1 MDWTRMNDGELAERF
16 ALEGEDEPFRE
27 LVRRHGAMVLRVC
40 RRVTTNPHD
49 AEDAAQQVFVIL
61 CARASELASWRS
73 LAGWLYNTAW
83 HVSRRTRR
91 SKAAR
96 LRHESHAA
104 CLDPVYYN
112 GHADEDELRKLYRAI
127 EMLPQEYCEAIV
139 LHHLQGLTVQ
149 QVAEL
154 MACSEGTTAARLSR
168 GRAMIR
174 ERLARCE
181 MVLSVA
187 ALESLLMAEA
197 IAEAE
202 LQRPLLAG
210 PPSPEL
216 IASIPNTEWSAARR
230 VAGSVTSAIPIKPAV
245 AGTSF
250 LLGGRGW
257 MAACVAGATLGTGTV
272 CASGKSADFWRESKR
287 IVIKVSALAESESTH
302 SALFVSSPH
311 AGRTSV
317 PEPTGLPVIAGIV
330 LALSCRRRRTSCD

>member
-1 MDWTRMNDGELAERF
+1 MNWTRMNDGELAERF

-27 LVRRHGAMVLRVC
+27 LVQRHGAMVLRVC

-61 CARASELASWRS
+61 CARASELASCRS

-83 HVSRRTRR
+83 HVGRRMQR
-91 SKAAR
+91 SEAAR
-96 LRHESHAA
+96 LRHESRAA
-104 CLDPVYYN
+104 RQDPVYSN

-127 EMLPQEYCEAIV
+127 EMLPHEYCEAIV

-174 ERLARCE
+174 ERLARCG

-187 ALESLLMAEA
+187 ALESLLIAEA

-210 PPSPEL
+210 PPAPDL
-216 IASIPNTEWSAARR
+216 IAAMSNAQWSAAQR
-230 VAGSVTSAIPIKPAV
+230 AAASVVLAPVPVKSAAV
-245 AGTSF
+245 GTSL
-250 LLGGRGW
+250 LLGARGW
-257 MAACVAGATLGTGTV
+257 VAACVAGATLGLAAT
-272 CASGKSADFWRESKR
+272 SAARNDADSRPESKR
-287 IVIKVSALAESESTH
+287 SQAKASASAESESTN
-302 SALFVSSPH
+302 SALHVSSPH

-317 PEPTGLPVIAGIV
+317 PEPTGLLLVAGIG
-330 LALSCRRRRTSCD
+330 LALSCRRRRT